1 MTRGEIK
8 SFANALLQESEG
20 ATGLDPVILDLF
32 VDQAVNEICRATGC
46 YYLSYSTDLV
56 MGQQQYCAPPI
67 YEIRAVYATL
77 SDGRNASL
85 VPYTAKQLDDL
96 CPLWRWDPTTN
107 LPTAGDPICYVPNGL
122 NSIWLYPVPDYS
134 LGAGASASATL
145 GSGGTAGQI
154 VGMSVIAGGS
164 GYVNPPSVTISDA
177 TGTGASAVATITAGA
192 LSGVTVTNPGSGYSS
207 PTVSIHTYGLTF
219 EGFAVPK
226 EGEQSLWPNDTDRC
240 PIPTRGHE
248 AAAYRVAILRC
259 LQNPTPENQLRRP
272 ALEREFAVLKGYLE
286 SEAAKFTEATRY
298 RAHVGN
304 QMHVPYYPY

>member
-8 SFANALLQESEG
+8 NFANALLQESEG
-20 ATGLDPVILDLF
+20 ASGVDPILLNLF

-46 YYLSYSTDLV
+46 YYLSYSTDLIE
-56 MGQQQYCAPPI
+56 GQQQYCAPPI

-85 VPYTAKQLDDL
+85 VAYTARQLDDL

-107 LPTAGDPICYVPNGL
+107 LPTGGDPICYIPNGL
-122 NSIWLYPVPDYS
+122 NTVWLYPVPDYS
-134 LGAGASASATL
+134 LGAGASATATQ
-145 GSGGTAGQI
+145 SGGAIPNDGISLT
-154 VGMSVIAGGS
+154 AGGS
-164 GYVNPPSVTISDA
+164 GYLNPPTVVISDP
-177 TGTGASAVATITAGA
+177 TGTGASAVATI
-192 LSGVTVTNPGSGYSS
+192 SDGVVQNEFVVTNPGSGYTS
-207 PTVSIHTYGLTF
+207 PTVTLHTYGLTF

-226 EGEQSLWPNDTDRC
+226 DNDQSLWPNDTDKC

-259 LQNPTPENQLRRP
+259 LQNPTPENQVRRP
-272 ALEREFAVLKGYLE
+272 VLEREYAVLKGYLE
-286 SEAAKFTEATRY
+286 SEAAKFTAATRY